1 MAIRS
6 PWITEAGSP
15 EDKDVVEKIRA
26 IAQERF
32 YQLLAPL
39 VILLSRLHLSPNQ
52 VSIAGFLL
60 TLVSAGILIAG
71 YPVTAGGLFLLAS
84 SLDIF
89 DGALARL
96 EKKATPFGA
105 FLDSTLDRVSEGA
118 IFMAIAYRFALEGQA
133 IAVAGV
139 VLAMLGGMLTS
150 YIRARAEALGIPCTM
165 GWVSRPERVILIG
178 VGLIFGLLIET
189 VYLLAALGL
198 LTAGQRFFHVYT
210 HLRHPSS
217 RIHAD

>member
-1 MAIRS
+1 MI
-6 PWITEAGSP
+6 
-15 EDKDVVEKIRA
+15 EKIRA

-32 YQLLAPL
+32 HQLLAPL
-39 VILLSRLHLSPNQ
+39 VILLSRLRLSPNQ

-60 TLVSAGILIAG
+60 TVVSASVLIAG
-71 YPVTAGGLFLLAS
+71 YPVAAGALFLLAS
-84 SLDIF
+84 SFDIF

-105 FLDSTLDRVSEGA
+105 FLDSTLDRLSEGA

-139 VLAMLGGMLTS
+139 VLALLGGMLTS
-150 YIRARAEALGIPCTM
+150 YIRARAEALGILCTT

-178 VGLIFGLLIET
+178 VGLIFGLLTEA

-198 LTAGQRFFHVYT
+198 VTAGQRFFHVYT
-210 HLRHPSS
+210 RLGHHSS
-217 RIHAD
+217 RIHTD